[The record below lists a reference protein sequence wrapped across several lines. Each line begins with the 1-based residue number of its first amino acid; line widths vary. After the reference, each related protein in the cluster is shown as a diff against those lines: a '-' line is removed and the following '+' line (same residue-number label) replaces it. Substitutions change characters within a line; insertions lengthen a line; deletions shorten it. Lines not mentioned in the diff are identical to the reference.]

1 MSASENQITAE
12 AAERGR
18 SLIDWSERR
27 MPALA
32 TLRSE
37 LERTRPLDGIRIA
50 GSLHLTPETGAIARC
65 LKGAGASLVLCGS
78 NPLSTRD
85 EICAALSL
93 LDGIPTHASYG
104 ETRESYYENMRAVAA
119 TRPQIVL
126 DDGADLITFIAQ
138 NDHLHEFIGL
148 EQTTTG
154 VMRLRAMARDEALPC
169 PVIALNDAPLKQEF
183 DNLYG
188 TGQNTIDGILRA
200 TNILIAGKTVVVAG
214 FGWVGRG
221 IAQKMRGHGANV
233 IVTEVNSTRALH
245 AYYDGYRVMPIQQAI
260 EIGDLFVTATG
271 CRDVIGSDDFAHLQ
285 DGAILA
291 NSGHFDVEVNVASLE
306 SLAVKKTTIRP
317 NLMEYVLTNGK
328 RIFLLAQGRL
338 VGQSAAEASPADVMD
353 LTFTLMAMTVEWIAH
368 NRGELR
374 ERRVKLPP
382 TEFTERVALLK
393 LHALGLRHDHW
404 TPAQRE
410 YIEAWAHGT

>member
-1 MSASENQITAE
+1 MSVSENGKSTE
-12 AAERGR
+12 SAERGR

-27 MPALA
+27 MPALSC
-32 TLRSE
+32 LRGE
-37 LERTRPLDGIRIA
+37 FERNRPLQGIRIA
-50 GSLHLTPETGAIARC
+50 GSLHLTPETGALARC

-85 EICAALSL
+85 EICAALIRE
-93 LDGIPTHASYG
+93 DIPTYASYG
-104 ETRESYYENMRAVAA
+104 ETRESYYENMHAVAKSK
-119 TRPQIVL
+119 PQIVL

-138 NDHLHEFIGL
+138 NDHSLEFIGV

-169 PVIALNDAPLKQEF
+169 PVVALNDAPLKQEF

-221 IAQKMRGHGANV
+221 IAHKMRGHGANV
-233 IVTEVNSTRALH
+233 IITEVNSTRALH
-245 AYYDGYRVMPIQQAI
+245 AYYDGYRVMPIEEAI
-260 EIGDLFVTATG
+260 KIGDLFVTATG
-271 CRDVIGSDDFAHLQ
+271 CRDVIGAEDFTHLK

-306 SLAVKKTTIRP
+306 RVASRKIAIRP
-317 NLMEYVLTNGK
+317 NLMEYTLANGK
-328 RIFLLAQGRL
+328 RIFVLAQGRL

-353 LTFTLMAMTVEWIAH
+353 LTFTLMAMTVEWIAQ
-368 NRGELR
+368 NRSEMR

-382 TEFTERVALLK
+382 PEFTERVADLK
-393 LHALGLRHDHW
+393 LRALGLRHDSW

-410 YIEAWAHGT
+410 YVESWAHGT